1 MAMKRLD
8 QFLLLRNG
16 TWHYTR
22 RVPDRYAH
30 LDKRGRIRCSLR
42 TDSLNLARRKRD
54 DLVEADNAYWASLLT
69 DASQNLDNSN
79 IAIHSPSV
87 NRYNAAKKRAMAR
100 GYVYAP
106 TAELVEN
113 TGLNEIVAR
122 LADALKKAEPVTQQQ
137 EVEALLGGPKPVA
150 PLISK
155 AFEIYCRDL
164 AIGDLKGKS
173 AAQKASWR
181 KIKLR
186 AVNNFIKLCG
196 DLPMDKIT
204 RKDGRDFYMW
214 WGKRLNPTD
223 GTKPLHPN
231 SANRVI
237 GNLRKLFRVYWE
249 YQGEESRENPFRN
262 LRYTDNV
269 YKEIPPF
276 ENEWVRSKFL
286 KLDAFKGLNRE
297 ATLLVYTMIETGCRP
312 SELANLRP
320 ENIHTDKPI
329 PYIQIKPTATREL
342 KSNSASR
349 TIPLV
354 GVALQAM
361 NISPNGFPHYR
372 DKEGLLSSSLLKT
385 FRRRGLFPTKD
396 HRVYSLR
403 HSFEKRMLEA
413 EIDHDLRCTLMGHS
427 NSRPKYGDGGSL
439 EYRRDQL
446 LKIVHPIEK
455 NFIET
460 LIVS

>member
-1 MAMKRLD
+1 MVMKRLD
-8 QFLLLRNG
+8 QFLLLRKG

-22 RVPDRYAH
+22 RVPDRYTH

-42 TDSLNLARRKRD
+42 TDSLALARRKRD
-54 DLVEADNAYWASLLT
+54 DMVEADEAYWTSLLI
-69 DASQNLDNSN
+69 DSPENSSASVSDQQNST
-79 IAIHSPSV
+79 IS
-87 NRYNAAKKRAMAR
+87 RYKAAKKRAMAR

-106 TAELVEN
+106 TPELAES

-173 AAQKASWR
+173 ATQKASWR
-181 KIKLR
+181 KVKLR

-214 WGKRLNPTD
+214 WGKRINPSD
-223 GTKPLHPN
+223 GSKPLHPN
-231 SANRVI
+231 SANRDI

-249 YQGEESRENPFRN
+249 YEGEESRENPFRN

-276 ENEWVRSKFL
+276 ENEWVRTRFL
-286 KLDAFKGLNRE
+286 TVEAFKGLNRE
-297 ATLLVYTMIETGCRP
+297 ATLLLYAMIETGCRP
-312 SELANLRP
+312 SELANIKA
-320 ENIHTDKPI
+320 ENIHLNNPV
-329 PYIQIKPTATREL
+329 PYIEIKPTANREL

-361 NISPNGFPHYR
+361 KMAPNGFPYYQN
-372 DKEGLLSSSLLKT
+372 KEGLLSSSLLKT
-385 FRRRGLFPTKD
+385 LRNRGLFPTKN

-413 EIDHDLRCTLMGHS
+413 GIDHDLRCTLMGHS

-439 EYRRDQL
+439 EYRRDEL
-446 LKIVHPIEK
+446 LKIVHPIERD
-455 NFIET
+455 FIET
-460 LIVS
+460 LIDA

>member
-1 MAMKRLD
+1 MVMKRLN
-8 QFLLLRNG
+8 QFLYCRNG
-16 TWHYTR
+16 NWHYVR
-22 RVPDRYAH
+22 RVPSQYAH
-30 LDKRGRIRCSLR
+30 FDERSMIRCSLK
-42 TDSLNLARRKRD
+42 TTSLELARRKRD
-54 DLVEADNAYWASLLT
+54 DLAEADESYWSNLERRELETVSGDLSL
-69 DASQNLDNSN
+69 SN
-79 IAIHSPSV
+79 DIAMYKYIS
-87 NRYNAAKKRAMAR
+87 AKKRAMAR
-100 GYVYAP
+100 GYMYAP
-106 TAELVEN
+106 TVEISESI
-113 TGLNEIVAR
+113 GLNEILAR
-122 LADALKKAEPVTQQQ
+122 LTEALKPTSPQAQQQ
-137 EVEALLGGPKPVA
+137 EVEALLGGARPATPN
-150 PLISK
+150 ISK

-173 AAQKASWR
+173 ATQKATWR
-181 KIKLR
+181 KVKLR

-204 RKDGRDFYMW
+204 RKNGRDFYMW
-214 WGKRLNPTD
+214 WGKRINPSD

-231 SANRVI
+231 SANRDI

-249 YQGEESRENPFRN
+249 YEGEESRENPFRN

-269 YKEIPPF
+269 YKVIPPF
-276 ENEWVRSKFL
+276 ENSWVRTKFL
-286 KLDAFKGLNRE
+286 KRDTFKGLNLE

-312 SELANLRP
+312 SELANLRS
-320 ENIHTDKPI
+320 ENIHLDKPI
-329 PYIQIKPTATREL
+329 PYIEIKATAHREL

-361 NISPNGFPHYR
+361 KLAPNGFPHYKN
-372 DKEGLLSSSLLKT
+372 KEGLLSSSLLKT

-396 HRVYSLR
+396 HRIYSLR

-427 NSRPKYGDGGSL
+427 NARPKYGDGGSL

-446 LKIVHPIEK
+446 LKIAHPIET

-460 LIVS
+460 LTRV

>member
-1 MAMKRLD
+1 M
-8 QFLLLRNG
+8 
-16 TWHYTR
+16 
-22 RVPDRYAH
+22 
-30 LDKRGRIRCSLR
+30 
-42 TDSLNLARRKRD
+42 
-54 DLVEADNAYWASLLT
+54 VEADNAYWASLLT
-69 DASQNLDNSN
+69 DIAQNLEEPAT
-79 IAIHSPSV
+79 AIKSPSV

-106 TAELVEN
+106 TTELVEN

-223 GTKPLHPN
+223 GIKPLHPN
-231 SANRVI
+231 SANRDI

-269 YKEIPPF
+269 IK
-276 ENEWVRSKFL
+276 KF
-286 KLDAFKGLNRE
+286 R
-297 ATLLVYTMIETGCRP
+297 
-312 SELANLRP
+312 
-320 ENIHTDKPI
+320 
-329 PYIQIKPTATREL
+329 
-342 KSNSASR
+342 
-349 TIPLV
+349 
-354 GVALQAM
+354 
-361 NISPNGFPHYR
+361 
-372 DKEGLLSSSLLKT
+372 LLKMN
-385 FRRRGLFPTKD
+385 GYKP
-396 HRVYSLR
+396 
-403 HSFEKRMLEA
+403 
-413 EIDHDLRCTLMGHS
+413 
-427 NSRPKYGDGGSL
+427 
-439 EYRRDQL
+439 
-446 LKIVHPIEK
+446 
-455 NFIET
+455 NF
-460 LIVS
+460 